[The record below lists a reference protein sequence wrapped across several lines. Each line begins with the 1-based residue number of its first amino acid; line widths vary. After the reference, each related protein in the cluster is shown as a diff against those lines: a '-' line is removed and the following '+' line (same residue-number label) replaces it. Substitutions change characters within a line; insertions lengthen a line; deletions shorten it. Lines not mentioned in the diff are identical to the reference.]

1 LIPSGFSTITVNKI
15 GCYSEF
21 PIQKIGIDFIMM
33 ARAGLICTLSLTHAS
48 ELEYSYTKKRYIND
62 FNPLNNN
69 KYQTMKN
76 GFENNKII
84 IFLHIPKTAGSS
96 INSIINH
103 VFDKEQIFDAYTITE
118 DEKMQQKFINDING
132 KKSIKIIRGHYRF
145 GLHEYI
151 KDPST
156 YYTIF
161 RNPVERVISHYYFVK
176 RYPKHYLYD
185 QVTQSNMGLKEYVTS
200 GICGELRNNQVVL
213 MIDKRSNSIL
223 SPNEKLQLAKSNLI
237 KYFEVFGITERFDES
252 LILLEKEYNWK
263 VVGNSRKNVTIN
275 RPSKDEIPKET
286 IDIIKEFNLLDF
298 ELYNY
303 AIYLFDSMIEK
314 LKK

>member
-1 LIPSGFSTITVNKI
+1 MHSIFDTRFGTGVFLLIKNSTRGF
-15 GCYSEF
+15 
-21 PIQKIGIDFIMM
+21 
-33 ARAGLICTLSLTHAS
+33 
-48 ELEYSYTKKRYIND
+48 TKKRYIND